1 MWQADIHVTLKK
13 GVLDPQ
19 GGAVQ
24 RSLAAL
30 GYEGVAGVR
39 VGKYLQVRVDAP
51 DRDAAARQVDEM
63 CRRLLAN
70 PVIEEY
76 RFDLKEAAS

>member
-1 MWQADIHVTLKK
+1 MILAKIHVTLKP

-19 GGAVQ
+19 GEAVVGG
-24 RSLAAL
+24 LKAM
-30 GYEGVAGVR
+30 GYTGVAGVR
-39 VGKYLQVRVDAP
+39 VGKYLEVQL
-51 DRDAAARQVDEM
+51 DRDDQAEAERQVEEM

-76 RFDLKEAAS
+76 SYTLEEQP